1 MSKPSGSF
9 KFVLV
14 PADAHEP
21 LQEWQLSYAN
31 EDEAVSCLLDRLKVR
46 MAALLLLHL
55 HCLKHSLGL

>member
-9 KFVLV
+9 NFVLV

-31 EDEAVSCLLDRLKVR
+31 DDEAVSCLLDRLKVR
-46 MAALLLLHL
+46 TAALFLRHM
-55 HCLKHSLGL
+55 

>member
-21 LQEWQLSYAN
+21 LQEWHLSYRN

-46 MAALLLLHL
+46 SVALLFLRHMW
-55 HCLKHSLGL
+55 